1 LRQREAAPAA
11 WKDSTATM
19 PTPPPPSF
27 DRVSERLRIPT
38 EETRA
43 LVRRPRFRVA
53 LVTGIGALA
62 VLIAG
67 STLKG
72 WHWHTPAAHVVVEIA
87 APLGFLVLAVACVR
101 ATAGELDALIAWR
114 GGHSAGQTVRMVV
127 TVVGYFIALLL
138 AVGLTSY
145 PLGHLLLGGAILGV
159 ILGIAAQQSLGNV
172 FSGLVLLFARP
183 FTIGN
188 HIRVRSGAL
197 GGEFYGTVLSMSL
210 TYVTIST
217 VDGILKVPNSSV
229 LASAVGPFPSP
240 DQAHN
245 PGTVARTPAAAPPM
259 AEDDT
264 TLHHG
269 DGERRRVASSR

>member
-1 LRQREAAPAA
+1 MA
-11 WKDSTATM
+11 
-19 PTPPPPSF
+19 
-27 DRVSERLRIPT
+27 
-38 EETRA
+38 
-43 LVRRPRFRVA
+43 
-53 LVTGIGALA
+53 TGIGALA
-62 VLIAG
+62 VLVAG

-72 WHWHTPAAHVVVEIA
+72 WHWHAAAVHVVVEIA
-87 APLGFLVLAVACVR
+87 APAGFLVLAVACVR
-101 ATAGELDALIAWR
+101 ATAGELDDLIAWR

-229 LASAVGPFPSP
+229 LASAVGPFPTP
-240 DQAHN
+240 NQKHN
-245 PGTVARTPAAAPPM
+245 PGTPPASPTPAPSPPV

-264 TLHHG
+264 TFHHQ
-269 DGERRRVASSR
+269 DAERRRVASSR